1 MLEMSDPIILSP
13 SAADNKPKEMWTTP
27 VRSVVRSMRQACKS
41 YGEIR
46 KETGLS
52 ALQFKGVKIYRQ
64 ST

>member
-13 SAADNKPKEMWTTP
+13 SAADHKPKEMWTP